1 MKSLTGAEHDALSLV
16 NGLARIHRDIGNV
29 LLASHD
35 EKGALEH
42 YLAGLA
48 VIEDFL
54 HRATANLYFQRYR
67 ADTQEA
73 LGRYY
78 LALAARRPELRA
90 EARTWFQ
97 KSLVLWQ
104 DWMSRNVATPYAATR
119 QRQAAACPRVI
130 SGTPWVLYN
139 VWSGGDQTYIHATD
153 LVTGQQHVVAVN
165 ASSPRVAVTPR
176 GVYLL
181 FERASTIFAAPFDRR
196 NASITGSESAIAE
209 GIMNDGTRFA
219 AYFDV
224 SDDGT
229 LVYFPGT
236 SFAEES
242 RLAYVNSDG
251 STTPFNDDRMSFCEP
266 AFSARAKKMAVLV
279 KGKVYRSLTYDLQRQ
294 TREFI
299 LTGGDT
305 LSVAIS
311 PNGQKFACAV
321 NRDGGYGID
330 LISLADGRRL
340 GRIVQPGTD
349 YQTDLGWS
357 ADAKLLAFSMSPRE
371 GTPSDIWLVE
381 PIAGAHPRALIS
393 SPGADTKP
401 AISSDGRWMA
411 YQSDVS
417 GRAEVYLVTCPD
429 GQTTRQVTFNGGVNP
444 AWSPDGQTFT
454 SSRPKV

>member
-1 MKSLTGAEHDALSLV
+1 M
-16 NGLARIHRDIGNV
+16 
-29 LLASHD
+29 
-35 EKGALEH
+35 
-42 YLAGLA
+42 
-48 VIEDFL
+48 
-54 HRATANLYFQRYR
+54 
-67 ADTQEA
+67 
-73 LGRYY
+73 
-78 LALAARRPELRA
+78 
-90 EARTWFQ
+90 
-97 KSLVLWQ
+97 
-104 DWMSRNVATPYAATR
+104 
-119 QRQAAACPRVI
+119 
-130 SGTPWVLYN
+130 LYN
-139 VWSGGDQTYIHATD
+139 VWSGGDQTDIHATD
-153 LVTGQQHVVAVN
+153 LVSGQQHVVALN
-165 ASSPRVAVTPR
+165 ASSPHVAATPR
-176 GVYLL
+176 GDYLL

-196 NASITGSESAIAE
+196 NARITGSESAIAE

-251 STTPFNDDRMSFCEP
+251 STTPLNDDRMSFCEP
-266 AFSARAKKMAVLV
+266 VFSAAAKKMAVLV
-279 KGKVYRSLTYDLQRQ
+279 KGKVYRSLVYDLQRQ

-311 PNGQKFACAV
+311 PDGQKFACTV

-371 GTPSDIWLVE
+371 GTPNDIWLVE
-381 PIAGAHPRALIS
+381 PRSWGSAASVGQFAWRGYQARDFSGWALDRL
-393 SPGADTKP
+393 PV
-401 AISSDGRWMA
+401 GRLGT
-411 YQSDVS
+411 S
-417 GRAEVYLVTCPD
+417 GDLS
-429 GQTTRQVTFNGGVNP
+429 GHL
-444 AWSPDGQTFT
+444 S
-454 SSRPKV
+454 